1 MRHLQYKDYDRNYRR
16 CRHVLL
22 NDRAYASIISE
33 VLKNGKNET
42 GGVLVGNIVNGIWYV
57 IDSLDPGLETTNQQT
72 YFQWDADYVNHLVE
86 TISLIYRYPVT
97 ILGFWHR
104 HPGSMDFFSATDE
117 DTIRSNLR
125 ESRFGLLSMLVN
137 IDPEL
142 RMSFYYC
149 WEESLHRVH
158 YDVGDE
164 YFPVELLEY
173 AAPSRIAENIGSSE
187 AKRVKILPNKV
198 YSADQ
203 FPKTLS
209 QRKAIEAVDHH
220 IPLNA
225 SVQCGTLSASVDQI
239 GKTGTSDLEMENLRS
254 TLLQQRE
261 IIGELSRQ
269 KAEWEKERQKL
280 KKEKEDWEKEKQI
293 LKKDSATKQESE
305 RMPGKDVEEQKAV
318 VATAVADERD
328 STVISAES
336 EGINENV
343 FSENISVDD
352 ISTKHVDEQP
362 EQFSKMMND
371 MSGET
376 VSTKEEKTEAKESK
390 AGRAGDSSH
399 KEDILDKAGVVER
412 ETEQEGT
419 KEDGTKQAS
428 GEGDS

>member
-1 MRHLQYKDYDRNYRR
+1 MRHLQYKDYDRSYKR

-57 IDSLDPGLETTNQQT
+57 IDSLDPGLKTTNQQT

-86 TISLIYRYPVT
+86 TISLIYCYPVT

-225 SVQCGTLSASVDQI
+225 SVQCGTLSASVDQT
-239 GKTGTSDLEMENLRS
+239 GKTGISDLEMENLRA

-269 KAEWEKERQKL
+269 KAEWEKE
-280 KKEKEDWEKEKQI
+280 KQI
-293 LKKDSATKQESE
+293 LKKDSATLKETIRSLRKKQESE
-305 RMPGKDVEEQKAV
+305 RMPGKDVEEQEAV
-318 VATAVADERD
+318 VATTVADERD
-328 STVISAES
+328 SPVISAES

-352 ISTKHVDEQP
+352 ISTEYVDGQP
-362 EQFSKMMND
+362 ERVSEMMND
-371 MSGET
+371 MSWET
-376 VSTKEEKTEAKESK
+376 VSAQEEKEAE
-390 AGRAGDSSH
+390 AGRAGDPSYH
-399 KEDILDKAGVVER
+399 PG
-412 ETEQEGT
+412 
-419 KEDGTKQAS
+419 
-428 GEGDS
+428 